1 MSITRF
7 LNTVTQLG
15 TIPACVFRF
24 IESILKGRRPI
35 GVLYYGSSLWKQDLT
50 GLLDFYIVCED
61 LTDWYDDKAGC
72 YFANMLLPPNIEYH
86 EYKAGEIVL
95 RAKVAI
101 LTLKQLRQ
109 ATGLQSIDTTMW
121 ARFCQPVKIMWSKN
135 DSAYQDLFGCLVRAV
150 ATACWWA
157 AYLGPKE
164 AKGEEF
170 WCNLFTHTYGAELRV
185 EAKNRPMSIL
195 ENRED
200 YFIQLLEAGWQGLS
214 ISFQQPEKNYFMV
227 NISELERKKAY
238 NKWWFRQKMGRPLN
252 IARLIK
258 AAFTFQGGAEYIA
271 WKIKRHRGIELNLTS
286 FQKKHPLMN
295 APWILIKLYS
305 QGVFKR

>member
-1 MSITRF
+1 MLLTSLLQSSYQIED
-7 LNTVTQLG
+7 V
-15 TIPACVFRF
+15 PKPVFEF
-24 IESILKGRRPI
+24 IKSILKGRNPI
-35 GVLYYGSSLWKQDLT
+35 GVIYYGSSLWKQDLT

-61 LTDWYDDKAGC
+61 LSDWYQDQTGC
-72 YFANMLLPPNIEYH
+72 YYANKFLPPNIEYH
-86 EYKAGEIVL
+86 ELNDDEVSL

-101 LTLKQLRQ
+101 LSLKQLRR

-121 ARFCQPVKIMWSKN
+121 ARFCQPVKILWVRDQAASQN
-135 DSAYQDLFGCLVRAV
+135 IFRCLVRAV
-150 ATACWWA
+150 TTASWWA
-157 AYLGPKE
+157 AFLGSKE
-164 AKGEEF
+164 NKGKEF
-170 WCNLFTHTYGAELRV
+170 WCNLFSHTYRAELRV

-200 YFIQLLEAGWQGLS
+200 YFTQLLEAGWRGLG
-214 ISFQQPEKNYFMV
+214 IPFTKTQDNRYIV
-227 NISELERKKAY
+227 NLADMEREDAHKKW
-238 NKWWFRQKMGRPLN
+238 KLRQCLGRPLN

-271 WKIKRHRGIELNLTS
+271 WKIKRHQGIELHLTP

-295 APWILIKLYS
+295 APWIVIRLYH